1 MAPLMTKYRSYLS
14 LVAVVVT
21 LLLNSGCSAPEQLS
35 YSEKMKRQVAYYSSL
50 SEEEQIKAVK
60 EYWWRVGYIEN
71 PSYRV
76 QKTALDISP
85 HAIESIH
92 NPTKEI
98 QIMAVRKIMK
108 DGSFNIILTKLI
120 SSFSEEA
127 QIEAVKHN
135 PQIIQFI
142 PYPSPK
148 VQLAA
153 VKMNPY
159 VIKNI
164 INATDEAKKEA
175 IRLNP
180 RVEKYLR

>member
-1 MAPLMTKYRSYLS
+1 MAYLNMRRVCS
-14 LVAVVVT
+14 LILVT
-21 LLLNSGCSAPEQLS
+21 LFIVLLNSGCSSPKQLS
-35 YSEKMKRQVAYYSSL
+35 YSEKMQRQIQHYSSL
-50 SEEEQIKAVK
+50 TEEEQIKAVK
-60 EYWWRVGYIEN
+60 EYWWRIEFIKN

-76 QKTALDISP
+76 QKTALDISS
-85 HAIESIH
+85 HAIEDIH

-98 QIMAVRKIMK
+98 QILAVRKIMK
-108 DGSFNIILTKLI
+108 DGSFNIALTKLI
-120 SSFSEEA
+120 KSFSEEA

-153 VKMNPY
+153 VKENPF

-164 INATDEAKKEA
+164 INATDEAKQEA
-175 IRLNP
+175 VKLNP
-180 RVEKYLR
+180 RVAKFLR

>member
-1 MAPLMTKYRSYLS
+1 MASLIMKNRYNFIFALLIIVFFLS
-14 LVAVVVT
+14 
-21 LLLNSGCSAPEQLS
+21 NGCSSPKQLS
-35 YSEKMKRQVAYYSSL
+35 YSEKMQRQIEHYSSL

-60 EYWWRVGYIEN
+60 EYWWRIAFIKN
-71 PSYRV
+71 PSFRV

-85 HAIESIH
+85 KAIEDIDH
-92 NPTKEI
+92 PTKEI

-108 DGSFNIILTKLI
+108 DGSFNIALTKLI
-120 SSFSEEA
+120 NSFSEEA

-153 VKMNPY
+153 VKQNPF

-175 IRLNP
+175 VKLNP
-180 RVEKYLR
+180 RVAKFLR

>member
-1 MAPLMTKYRSYLS
+1 MIRNRYNVTFAALLIS
-14 LVAVVVT
+14 LV
-21 LLLNSGCSAPEQLS
+21 LSSGCSSYKKLS
-35 YSEKMKRQVAYYSSL
+35 YSEKMQRQIEHYSSL

-60 EYWWRVGYIEN
+60 EYWWRIAFIKN

-85 HAIESIH
+85 KAIEDIDH
-92 NPTKEI
+92 PTKEI

-108 DGSFNIILTKLI
+108 DGSFNIALTKLI
-120 SSFSEEA
+120 NSFSEEA

-153 VKMNPY
+153 VRKNPF
-159 VIKNI
+159 VVKNI
-164 INATDEAKKEA
+164 INATDEAKQEA
-175 IRLNP
+175 IKLNP
-180 RVEKYLR
+180 RVAKFLH

>member
-1 MAPLMTKYRSYLS
+1 MAS
-14 LVAVVVT
+14 LAIRNRYYFIFGVLLIS
-21 LLLNSGCSAPEQLS
+21 LLLISGCSSPKQLS
-35 YSEKMKRQVAYYSSL
+35 YSEKMQRQIEYYSSL
-50 SEEEQIKAVK
+50 SEAEQIKAVK
-60 EYWWRVGYIEN
+60 EYWWRVGFIKN

-85 HAIESIH
+85 HAIENIH

-98 QIMAVRKIMK
+98 QVMAVRKIMK
-108 DGSFNIILTKLI
+108 DGSFNIALTKLI
-120 SSFSEEA
+120 NSFSEEA

-142 PYPSPK
+142 PYPSPR

-164 INATDEAKKEA
+164 INATDEAKQEA